1 MKSSKHQRGLSDASW
16 LVCTRLK
23 IAFQVVDPNTDLRNR
38 VVSLQI
44 IQEVCKAHVL
54 N

>member
-1 MKSSKHQRGLSDASW
+1 MKSSKHKMGLSDAAW

-23 IAFQVVDPNTDLRNR
+23 IAFQVVDPNTDLKNR

-44 IQEVCKAHVL
+44 TYQVCKADVL